1 MLTPQEEV
9 VLRRLAQEHTPMTR
23 LPVKHTEQ
31 PIVDTDA
38 WLRREFAKCEKL
50 RPMDAE
56 QDWTVINTLR
66 SAGVLGKREKVME
79 FFSRTGIGRAQVLT
93 MSKDELRKAVA
104 LADERNAN
112 EGGYRPQT
120 FSDPQSRPAAS
131 QMRTAVIVG

>member
-23 LPVKHTEQ
+23 PPVKYTEQ
-31 PIVDTDA
+31 PVVDTDA

-50 RPMDAE
+50 RPIDAE
-56 QDWTVINTLR
+56 QDWAVINALR
-66 SAGVLGKREKVME
+66 SAGVLGKKEKVME

-93 MSKDELRKAVA
+93 MSKDELKKAVA
-104 LADERNAN
+104 LADERNSN
-112 EGGYRPQT
+112 DCGYRPQT

>member
-9 VLRRLAQEHTPMTR
+9 VLRRLAQEHRPMTR
-23 LPVKHTEQ
+23 PPVKYVEQ
-31 PIVDTDA
+31 PVVNMDA
-38 WLRREFAKCEKL
+38 WLQRELAKCEKL

-56 QDWTVINTLR
+56 QDWTVINALR
-66 SAGVLGKREKVME
+66 SAGVLGKREKLME

-93 MSKDELRKAVA
+93 MSKDELKKAVA

-120 FSDPQSRPAAS
+120 FSAPQSRPATS